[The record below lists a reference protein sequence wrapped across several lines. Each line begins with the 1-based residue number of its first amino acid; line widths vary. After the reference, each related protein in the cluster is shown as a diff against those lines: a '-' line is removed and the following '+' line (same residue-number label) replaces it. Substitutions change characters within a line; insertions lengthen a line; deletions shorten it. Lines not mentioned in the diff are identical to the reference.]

1 MNRIW
6 KLSNKEIDE
15 TEKVFEFLLNER
27 KDFKECLK
35 DVKTPEEKFA
45 EIFNYFNFYLLG
57 LCGCGAP
64 DNTIEVIRD
73 YLNIV
78 KVNHERNFNEGEKLL
93 KEIFDVN
100 NVCLDPVLQFMAYTL
115 DDKELTDHGNNI
127 SGAWITDLGEALLWC
142 FNIYIKNN

>member
-6 KLSNKEIDE
+6 ELSNKEIDE
-15 TEKVFEFLLNER
+15 TEKVFKFLLKR
-27 KDFKECLK
+27 KDFEDYLN
-35 DVKTPEEKFA
+35 DVKTPEEKFN

-64 DNTIEVIRD
+64 DDTIKAVMD

-78 KVNHERNFNEGEKLL
+78 KVNHERNFNEGRKLL
-93 KEIFDVN
+93 KEIFDIDD
-100 NVCLDPVLQFMAYTL
+100 VCSDPVLQFMAYIL
-115 DDKELTDHGNNI
+115 DDKELTDHGSNI

-142 FNIYIKNN
+142 FNIYLKK